1 MSIILVFI
9 ISIGFLVLGIRWWN
23 TRRGISLILLTP
35 GFLMLLSIGY
45 VVFNS
50 WYHTDPNLLKFSVQ
64 KENQVYTVKGVWE
77 KPLDAY
83 RFPTDFIIFYVPNNA
98 EITYVKRNR
107 VKDYKNMNQKF
118 LEESIKEWIK
128 KEKPP
133 KSSAQIFD
141 IETSKKFSFSF
152 ILPDDVKGDDVRIYY
167 AHTREEPM
175 DALEF
180 WFEKIELK

>member
-9 ISIGFLVLGIRWWN
+9 IFIGFFILGIRLWN
-23 TRRGISLILLTP
+23 TRRGMSLVLLTP
-35 GFLMLLSIGY
+35 AFLMLLSIGY

-50 WYHTDPNLLKFSVQ
+50 WYHTEPNLLKFSVQ

-107 VKDYKNMNQKF
+107 VKDYKNMDQKL
-118 LEESIKEWIK
+118 LEESIKEWIN

-133 KSSAQIFD
+133 KSSPQIFD
-141 IETSKKFSFSF
+141 IETSKRFSFSF
-152 ILPDDVKGDDVRIYY
+152 ILPDNVKADDVKIYY

-180 WFEKIELK
+180 WFKKIELR

>member
-9 ISIGFLVLGIRWWN
+9 IFIGFFILGIRLWN
-23 TRRGISLILLTP
+23 TRRGMSLVLLTP
-35 GFLMLLSIGY
+35 AFLMLLSIGY
-45 VVFNS
+45 GVFNS
-50 WYHTDPNLLKFSVQ
+50 WYHTEPNLLKFSVQ

-107 VKDYKNMNQKF
+107 VKDYKNMDQKF
-118 LEESIKEWIK
+118 LEESIKEWINK
-128 KEKPP
+128 DKPP
-133 KSSAQIFD
+133 KSSPKIFD
-141 IETSKKFSFSF
+141 IETSKRFSFSF
-152 ILPDDVKGDDVRIYY
+152 ILPDNVKADDVKIYY
-167 AHTREEPM
+167 AHTRAEPM

-180 WFEKIELK
+180 WFKKIELN